1 MAQANNNRGRS
12 GQVVMLVVIAIVLGI
27 AYVALEFYSEGER
40 SKAVA
45 ESRGTQVVQALSR
58 FRLESGKYPEKL
70 DTLVPKH
77 IQSLPKCPNGDA
89 FNYAPAGSEY
99 TLTCPK
105 VGLKPYTYDS
115 RNRGWQS

>member
-1 MAQANNNRGRS
+1 MAQTNDSS
-12 GQVVMLVVIAIVLGI
+12 GTGQFVTLIVIAVVLGI
-27 AYVALEFYSEGER
+27 AYVALDLYSRGER
-40 SKAVA
+40 NKAVA
-45 ESRGTQVVQALSR
+45 ESRGAQVVQALSR
-58 FRLESGKYPEKL
+58 FKLEAGKYPEKL

-77 IQSLPKCPNGDA
+77 IQSLPKCPDGDA
-89 FNYAPAGSEY
+89 FNYGLAGAEY